1 MSVFDGGESNHLKAA
16 AIPATLALISPARM
30 AATRLTSRRRQ
41 DPGSKWV
48 RIAMA
53 VLATVGVIDTAS
65 ITLKRWGLLGDL
77 TCPVGGDGCDKVLSS
92 AWGTLFQG
100 DGFTI
105 PLSFA
110 GLLAYT
116 AVLAMAILP
125 LLPGLADNKT
135 DVSRRTWWGL
145 FTVSLG
151 MAVFSLVLIGLM
163 VFKIQAFCFFCVVS
177 AVISL
182 SLLVL
187 TVLGGGWD
195 DISPLLFRG
204 VLLALAVL
212 LGSLIWASVVDPNRP
227 APAQSGKTGPL
238 VTTTSSPAKVALAD
252 HLTAEGAVLYTAY
265 WCPHCH
271 EQKELFGKEASD
283 KLNVVECAPDGV
295 NAQPKLCTSKGI
307 QGFPSWEIDG
317 KLDSGLKPLNE
328 LATLSGYEGSEEF

>member
-1 MSVFDGGESNHLKAA
+1 
-16 AIPATLALISPARM
+16 M

-53 VLATVGVIDTAS
+53 VLATVGVIDTGS

-77 TCPVGGDGCDKVLSS
+77 TCPVGGDGCDTVLNS

-110 GLLAYT
+110 GLLAYA

-125 LLPGLADNKT
+125 LLPGLAENKA

-163 VFKIQAFCFFCVVS
+163 VFKIQAFCFFCVLS

-187 TVLGGGWD
+187 SVLGGGWD
-195 DISPLLFRG
+195 DIGQLVFRG

-212 LGSLIWASVVDPNRP
+212 LGSLIWASVVDPNR
-227 APAQSGKTGPL
+227 AAQSPAGKTGPP
-238 VTTTSSPAKVALAD
+238 VTTISSPAMVALAD
-252 HLTAEGAVLYTAY
+252 HLTAEGAVLYTAH
-265 WCPHCH
+265 WCGHCH
-271 EQKELFGKEASD
+271 EQKQLFGKEAVA
-283 KLNVVECAPDGV
+283 KLNVVECIPDGV
-295 NAQPKLCTSKGI
+295 NPQPKLCASKGI
-307 QGFPSWEIDG
+307 EGYPSWEIDG
-317 KLDSGLKPLNE
+317 KLDSGVKPLEE
-328 LATLSGYEGSEEF
+328 LATLSGYKGSEAF

>member
-1 MSVFDGGESNHLKAA
+1 
-16 AIPATLALISPARM
+16 M

-41 DPGSKWV
+41 DPGSKWA

-53 VLATVGVIDTAS
+53 VLATVGVIDTGS

-110 GLLAYT
+110 GLLAYF
-116 AVLAMAILP
+116 AVLVMAILP
-125 LLPGLADNKT
+125 LLPGLAENKT
-135 DVSRRTWWGL
+135 DLSRRTWWGL

-163 VFKIQAFCFFCVVS
+163 VFKIQAFCFFCVLS

-187 TVLGGGWD
+187 SVLGGGWD
-195 DISPLLFRG
+195 DISQVLFRG

-227 APAQSGKTGPL
+227 AQTPDGKSAPL
-238 VTTTSSPAKVALAD
+238 VTTTSSAATVALAD
-252 HLTAEGAVLYTAY
+252 HLTAEGAVLYTAH

-271 EQKELFGKEASD
+271 EQKQLFGKKASD
-283 KLNVVECAPDGV
+283 QLKVVECAPDGV
-295 NAQPKLCTSKGI
+295 GGQPKLCASKGI
-307 QGFPSWEIDG
+307 EGFPSWEING
-317 KLDSGLKPLNE
+317 KLDSGVKSLDD
-328 LATLSGYEGSEEF
+328 LATLSNYKGSKDF